1 LGILSFSKKQFY
13 LNTPDGDLILAE
25 IFQEEKA
32 ITILL
37 GGEYRIDLDT
47 ESALELADTLLLLT
61 DDEGTY
67 DE

>member
-25 IFQEEKA
+25 IFQEEKT

-47 ESALELADTLLLLT
+47 ESALELADALLFLT
-61 DDEGTY
+61 DDEEAY

>member
-1 LGILSFSKKQFY
+1 MLSFSKKQFY

-25 IFQEEKA
+25 IFQVEKT

-47 ESALELADTLLLLT
+47 ASALELADTLLLLT
-61 DDEGTY
+61 DDEETY

>member
-1 LGILSFSKKQFY
+1 MSFSKKQFY

-25 IFQEEKA
+25 IFQEEKT

-47 ESALELADTLLLLT
+47 ESALELADALLLLT
-61 DDEGTY
+61 DNEGDY

>member
-1 LGILSFSKKQFY
+1 MSFSKKQFY

-25 IFQEEKA
+25 IFQVEKT

-47 ESALELADTLLLLT
+47 ESALELADALLFLT
-61 DDEGTY
+61 DDEEAY

>member
-1 LGILSFSKKQFY
+1 MLSFSKKQFY

-25 IFQEEKA
+25 IFQEEKT

-47 ESALELADTLLLLT
+47 ESALELADALLLLT
-61 DDEGTY
+61 DNEGDY